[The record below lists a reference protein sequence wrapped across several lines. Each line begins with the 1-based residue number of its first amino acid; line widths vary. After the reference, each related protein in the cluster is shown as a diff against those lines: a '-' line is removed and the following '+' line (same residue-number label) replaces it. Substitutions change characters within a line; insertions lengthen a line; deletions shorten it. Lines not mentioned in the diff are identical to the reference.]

1 MGFMKFI
8 KGSASDDAKGLKRMR
23 EERLKLEGRVKLQK
37 AKTSERERIKK
48 AKNDIRANSKV
59 GRFVKLVKDEAKEYK
74 KSKGKS
80 KDSNPWRS

>member
-1 MGFMKFI
+1 MGFIDFI
-8 KGSASDDAKGLKRMR
+8 KGSASSDAKDLKRMR

-37 AKTSERERIKK
+37 AIASEQSRIKK
-48 AKNDIRANSKV
+48 AKSDIRANSKV

-74 KSKGKS
+74 KSKGKG